1 MKIYTYSQARQ
12 NLAMLL
18 TESKAGAVLIRR
30 SKTGEVFRVTPETP
44 QSSPLDVR
52 GINTKATTH
61 QVIEAV
67 RQVRK
72 R

>member
-12 NLAMLL
+12 NLATLL
-18 TESKAGAVLIRR
+18 TESKTTGVLIRR
-30 SKTGEVFRVTPETP
+30 SKTGELFRVTPQAPDE
-44 QSSPLDVR
+44 SPLDIK
-52 GINTKATTH
+52 GIKTKATTR
-61 QVIEAV
+61 QVISAI